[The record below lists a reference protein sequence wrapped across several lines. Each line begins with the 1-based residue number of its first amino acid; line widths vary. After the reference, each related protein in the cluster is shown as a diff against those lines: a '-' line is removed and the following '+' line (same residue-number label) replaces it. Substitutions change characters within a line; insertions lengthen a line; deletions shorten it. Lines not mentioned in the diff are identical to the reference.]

1 MSDTLLILRRTN
13 LIITAYR
20 EKPYRVHLDYMT
32 LCRLQA
38 GFATFHHICNE
49 TYTKELPDGSNR
61 RT

>member
-20 EKPYRVHLDYMT
+20 EKPYRVHLDYVT
-32 LCRLQA
+32 LRHLQA
-38 GFATFHHICNE
+38 GSATYHHVCNE
-49 TYTKELPDGSNR
+49 TYTKELPDGSKR